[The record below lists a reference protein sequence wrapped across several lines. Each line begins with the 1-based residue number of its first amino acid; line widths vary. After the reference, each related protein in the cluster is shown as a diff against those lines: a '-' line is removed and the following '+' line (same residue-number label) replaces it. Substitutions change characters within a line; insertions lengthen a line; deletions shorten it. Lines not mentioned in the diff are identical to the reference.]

1 MRKQMAVPA
10 SQNTSK
16 SLLLAED
23 DPLLRESLS
32 DYFVRRG
39 WHLTAV
45 GTADEAFGLVGRGAL
60 YDVVLTDIVMPG
72 RLDGIDLTRCILQ
85 ERPTGRVIVMS
96 GYTTKAAELKE
107 VVSKGA
113 RFLRKP
119 FRLRELDAVI
129 EELFDA
135 GNAEGR
141 Q

>member
-1 MRKQMAVPA
+1 M
-10 SQNTSK
+10 TGK
-16 SLLLAED
+16 SLLLVED
-23 DPLLRESLS
+23 DPLLRDSLS
-32 DYFVRRG
+32 EYLVRRG

-45 GTADEAFGLVGRGAL
+45 GTADEALGLVGRGAL

-85 ERPTGRVIVMS
+85 ERPTVRVIVMS
-96 GYTTKAAELKE
+96 GYTVKAAELRE
-107 VVSKGA
+107 AVSKGA
-113 RFLRKP
+113 RFLQKP

-129 EELFDA
+129 EGLLGA